1 MNRIVG
7 ATLILGSLVA
17 HPVWCSLGR
26 IERLPRPAVGVLRA
40 LAVGNLTETAV
51 TDALRDCAA
60 LDPSLSRCR
69 WELREVLQVVS
80 ADDEKLGV
88 IVEGALRTGLRS
100 TDAKVCKVAEMV
112 MDEGRS
118 EVANRT
124 SGGQAEPGQRCGEPD
139 GASAVLPPPD
149 DIMTRGRVRYHDA
162 LRAALLAALPCA
174 PRERVAQAMAIA
186 AASSCE
192 ELPLAVLREQC
203 PETGL
208 VGLHSG
214 AWLVVLPRLYESRG
228 DPAAVD
234 EFMSVDRAILTK
246 ALENASSYDDLIP
259 VVEMI
264 QKWLTKR
271 PSRWEAWADLLESE

>member
-7 ATLILGSLVA
+7 ATLILGSLAA

-80 ADDEKLGV
+80 ADDEKLRV

-100 TDAKVCKVAEMV
+100 PEAKMRKVAEMV
-112 MDEGRS
+112 LDEGRS
-118 EVANRT
+118 EAANRT
-124 SGGQAEPGQRCGEPD
+124 SATQAGPGQRCGEPE
-139 GASAVLPPPD
+139 GPSAVLPPPN
-149 DIMTRGRVRYHDA
+149 DIMTLGRVRYYDA

-192 ELPLAVLREQC
+192 ELPLAVLREHC
-203 PETGL
+203 LEGGFMGL
-208 VGLHSG
+208 QYG
-214 AWLVVLPRLYESRG
+214 AWLVVLPRLYESKG
-228 DPAAVD
+228 DSTAVD
-234 EFMSVDRAILTK
+234 EFLAVDRVVLTK
-246 ALENASSYDDLIP
+246 ALERASFDEDLSP
-259 VVEMI
+259 VAEML
-264 QKWLTKR
+264 QKWLIKR